1 MDWLTTE
8 DILRLLLSVL
18 IGGAIG
24 FEREI
29 HNKAAGLRTIT
40 LICLGS
46 TLFTLGSLKAG
57 DNRIVANIVT
67 GIGFL
72 GAGTILFTEGRVKGL
87 TTASA
92 IWVSAAIGVGIGFG
106 HYVLAGTGAI
116 ITLLVLWGF
125 ARVDRWLNKRGRES
139 RTYELRFQQA
149 AHGASVERLFA
160 RHGLRIR
167 TRKLLRSGRSYH
179 GIWEA
184 EGRPPEHEAVVAK
197 LLKSKD
203 ILDISY

>member
-46 TLFTLGSLKAG
+46 TLFTLASLKAG

-72 GAGTILFTEGRVKGL
+72 GAGAILFAEGRVKGL

-92 IWVSAAIGVGIGFG
+92 IWISAAIGMGIGFG
-106 HYVLAGTGAI
+106 HYVLAGAGALITI
-116 ITLLVLWGF
+116 IVLWAF
-125 ARVDRWLNKRGRES
+125 ARVDRFLGRRGHES
-139 RTYELRFQQA
+139 RTYDLRFRQV
-149 AHGASVERLFA
+149 GGSVLVERLFA
-160 RHGLRIR
+160 QNNMRIR

-179 GIWEA
+179 GIWEV
-184 EGRPPEHEAVVAK
+184 EGRPPDHEAVVAK

-203 ILDISY
+203 ILDVSY